1 MNSIVSKIDN
11 RKKNSLKD
19 SIVSYENIYN
29 AIYCLES
36 YVFEKGLLD
45 CVIPVKGTSDN
56 IIAKNDL
63 ELFYALGD
71 KYNSK
76 LILEVIQAC
85 EKRLNEILDTEKKV
99 LFGISVYFKMK
110 KVEGNKLVYRPMHSA
125 RLIDMIC
132 MVCILAKLMY
142 DDSDGIRNLS
152 ELSKLIPHNFYG
164 NLPSTDVKYLFK
176 NWKNQ
181 YKSFSDDVVQH
192 CRTYQ
197 NSHRYLTEVCL
208 DIQNFFPTVSPKYL
222 YNLIVNKLSATFG
235 SENNG
240 KGGNGDIETLKVA
253 IAKLLYFDID
263 KTYLESWADE
273 YYIDKTEDISGFYMN
288 CGIPQGLPQSYFFGN
303 LCMLAV
309 RKEMMRKEIF
319 EGDAYFYVDDSVIY
333 IKSELGKSEFK
344 ERIKQLNDSL
354 DDLFKDKD
362 GGDCDVYNFLPANCK
377 KFQENLNYKVQFHND
392 EKSSCSY
399 IDDAD
404 NHLEGIE
411 NIPREISKTG
421 GMFWSLDDIDDSI
434 SFKKLCAIKMVVDA
448 EIQRLK
454 KKEDDSNAGK
464 GQMKEKDISRL
475 KWLKRY
481 KKYFLYRVNLF
492 RLKTESNSGEKMME
506 DFIQKIL
513 DEENKYK
520 KENDRESLNALKDF
534 LEATEEEIFQSKYR
548 LLIEK
553 LSSSNADK
561 IGEVVRNFESLC
573 THKGEI
579 KNLYYRKD
587 VENSLAMKGLYLDKY
602 ASLKRGMNGNYR
614 GNRDLKQATQFE
626 KFKEFL
632 DNISNL
638 ENLHNQ
644 EDLKDYSV
652 LGIEKY
658 TIFVDKNSPDFRRK
672 ILNAYYSESIGVR
685 CSDDYSFVKSNS
697 KRLCYTELRILL
709 RLRNPHFDFDDFV
722 AFVKNINNED
732 ISNQMNVDMSL
743 LGVLGTFISFV
754 KNPDWIDSLI
764 QTHRITKGLWYNGSK
779 FLNSYT
785 LHNEEHA
792 VTLVN
797 NAVHIVRTIDYFVLK
812 PIDYYIL
819 FLSCYLHDIS
829 MVIHPD
835 LYILGSANSNTF
847 DFVSEQI
854 LKMQNAVDEFFKLG
868 EDNPVHNDEIEKK
881 RKRNV
886 HFKEAGNH
894 LVEVFEAVY
903 DFFSDRTRVRHH
915 TESADFI
922 LSKAHSLLSYLEP
935 TLVSFVAKVSES
947 HCWDYKDVYGLKSRA
962 KRDTVSL
969 KYLMILIRLA
979 DLFDVAN
986 DRVNYHLLRQNISF
1000 MAGISRFHWISHLIT
1015 DKLEF
1020 DADYETPCLDEK
1032 GNFIEQNIYMPLYDK
1047 PITEILIVRLY
1058 LNVKYL
1064 TTIKNTEKCEG
1075 CNCCLNDGRIEINIM
1090 DGPENVNGIQC
1101 ENDKCTLICRWMMKK
1116 HEWLVQELRA
1126 LNEYLY
1132 SVNNPLIQTKIKLE
1146 IICKNDMKLDAD
1158 LFDDVSAFLKVE

>member
-1 MNSIVSKIDN
+1 M
-11 RKKNSLKD
+11 
-19 SIVSYENIYN
+19 
-29 AIYCLES
+29 
-36 YVFEKGLLD
+36 
-45 CVIPVKGTSDN
+45 
-56 IIAKNDL
+56 
-63 ELFYALGD
+63 
-71 KYNSK
+71 
-76 LILEVIQAC
+76 
-85 EKRLNEILDTEKKV
+85 
-99 LFGISVYFKMK
+99 
-110 KVEGNKLVYRPMHSA
+110 
-125 RLIDMIC
+125 
-132 MVCILAKLMY
+132 
-142 DDSDGIRNLS
+142 
-152 ELSKLIPHNFYG
+152 
-164 NLPSTDVKYLFK
+164 
-176 NWKNQ
+176 
-181 YKSFSDDVVQH
+181 
-192 CRTYQ
+192 
-197 NSHRYLTEVCL
+197 
-208 DIQNFFPTVSPKYL
+208 
-222 YNLIVNKLSATFG
+222 
-235 SENNG
+235 
-240 KGGNGDIETLKVA
+240 
-253 IAKLLYFDID
+253 
-263 KTYLESWADE
+263 
-273 YYIDKTEDISGFYMN
+273 
-288 CGIPQGLPQSYFFGN
+288 
-303 LCMLAV
+303 
-309 RKEMMRKEIF
+309 
-319 EGDAYFYVDDSVIY
+319 
-333 IKSELGKSEFK
+333 
-344 ERIKQLNDSL
+344 
-354 DDLFKDKD
+354 
-362 GGDCDVYNFLPANCK
+362 
-377 KFQENLNYKVQFHND
+377 LNYSV
-392 EKSSCSY
+392 
-399 IDDAD
+399 
-404 NHLEGIE
+404 
-411 NIPREISKTG
+411 
-421 GMFWSLDDIDDSI
+421 
-434 SFKKLCAIKMVVDA
+434 A
-448 EIQRLK
+448 ELR
-454 KKEDDSNAGK
+454 
-464 GQMKEKDISRL
+464 
-475 KWLKRY
+475 
-481 KKYFLYRVNLF
+481 
-492 RLKTESNSGEKMME
+492 
-506 DFIQKIL
+506 
-513 DEENKYK
+513 
-520 KENDRESLNALKDF
+520 
-534 LEATEEEIFQSKYR
+534 
-548 LLIEK
+548 
-553 LSSSNADK
+553 
-561 IGEVVRNFESLC
+561 
-573 THKGEI
+573 
-579 KNLYYRKD
+579 
-587 VENSLAMKGLYLDKY
+587 
-602 ASLKRGMNGNYR
+602 
-614 GNRDLKQATQFE
+614 
-626 KFKEFL
+626 

-658 TIFVDKNSPDFRRK
+658 TLFVDKNSPDFRRK

-697 KRLCYTELRILL
+697 KKLCYTELRILL

-922 LSKAHSLLSYLEP
+922 LSKTHSLLSYLEP

-1075 CNCCLNDGRIEINIM
+1075 CKCCLNDGRIEINIM
-1090 DGPENVNGIQC
+1090 DGPENVNDIQC

>member
-1 MNSIVSKIDN
+1 
-11 RKKNSLKD
+11 
-19 SIVSYENIYN
+19 
-29 AIYCLES
+29 
-36 YVFEKGLLD
+36 
-45 CVIPVKGTSDN
+45 
-56 IIAKNDL
+56 
-63 ELFYALGD
+63 
-71 KYNSK
+71 
-76 LILEVIQAC
+76 
-85 EKRLNEILDTEKKV
+85 
-99 LFGISVYFKMK
+99 
-110 KVEGNKLVYRPMHSA
+110 
-125 RLIDMIC
+125 
-132 MVCILAKLMY
+132 
-142 DDSDGIRNLS
+142 
-152 ELSKLIPHNFYG
+152 
-164 NLPSTDVKYLFK
+164 
-176 NWKNQ
+176 
-181 YKSFSDDVVQH
+181 
-192 CRTYQ
+192 
-197 NSHRYLTEVCL
+197 
-208 DIQNFFPTVSPKYL
+208 
-222 YNLIVNKLSATFG
+222 
-235 SENNG
+235 
-240 KGGNGDIETLKVA
+240 
-253 IAKLLYFDID
+253 
-263 KTYLESWADE
+263 
-273 YYIDKTEDISGFYMN
+273 
-288 CGIPQGLPQSYFFGN
+288 
-303 LCMLAV
+303 
-309 RKEMMRKEIF
+309 
-319 EGDAYFYVDDSVIY
+319 
-333 IKSELGKSEFK
+333 
-344 ERIKQLNDSL
+344 
-354 DDLFKDKD
+354 
-362 GGDCDVYNFLPANCK
+362 
-377 KFQENLNYKVQFHND
+377 
-392 EKSSCSY
+392 
-399 IDDAD
+399 
-404 NHLEGIE
+404 
-411 NIPREISKTG
+411 
-421 GMFWSLDDIDDSI
+421 
-434 SFKKLCAIKMVVDA
+434 
-448 EIQRLK
+448 
-454 KKEDDSNAGK
+454 
-464 GQMKEKDISRL
+464 
-475 KWLKRY
+475 
-481 KKYFLYRVNLF
+481 
-492 RLKTESNSGEKMME
+492 
-506 DFIQKIL
+506 
-513 DEENKYK
+513 
-520 KENDRESLNALKDF
+520 
-534 LEATEEEIFQSKYR
+534 
-548 LLIEK
+548 
-553 LSSSNADK
+553 
-561 IGEVVRNFESLC
+561 
-573 THKGEI
+573 
-579 KNLYYRKD
+579 
-587 VENSLAMKGLYLDKY
+587 
-602 ASLKRGMNGNYR
+602 
-614 GNRDLKQATQFE
+614 
-626 KFKEFL
+626 
-632 DNISNL
+632 
-638 ENLHNQ
+638 
-644 EDLKDYSV
+644 
-652 LGIEKY
+652 
-658 TIFVDKNSPDFRRK
+658 
-672 ILNAYYSESIGVR
+672 
-685 CSDDYSFVKSNS
+685 
-697 KRLCYTELRILL
+697 
-709 RLRNPHFDFDDFV
+709 
-722 AFVKNINNED
+722 
-732 ISNQMNVDMSL
+732 MNVDMSL

>member
-1 MNSIVSKIDN
+1 
-11 RKKNSLKD
+11 
-19 SIVSYENIYN
+19 
-29 AIYCLES
+29 
-36 YVFEKGLLD
+36 
-45 CVIPVKGTSDN
+45 
-56 IIAKNDL
+56 
-63 ELFYALGD
+63 
-71 KYNSK
+71 
-76 LILEVIQAC
+76 
-85 EKRLNEILDTEKKV
+85 
-99 LFGISVYFKMK
+99 
-110 KVEGNKLVYRPMHSA
+110 
-125 RLIDMIC
+125 
-132 MVCILAKLMY
+132 
-142 DDSDGIRNLS
+142 
-152 ELSKLIPHNFYG
+152 
-164 NLPSTDVKYLFK
+164 
-176 NWKNQ
+176 
-181 YKSFSDDVVQH
+181 
-192 CRTYQ
+192 
-197 NSHRYLTEVCL
+197 
-208 DIQNFFPTVSPKYL
+208 
-222 YNLIVNKLSATFG
+222 
-235 SENNG
+235 
-240 KGGNGDIETLKVA
+240 
-253 IAKLLYFDID
+253 
-263 KTYLESWADE
+263 
-273 YYIDKTEDISGFYMN
+273 
-288 CGIPQGLPQSYFFGN
+288 
-303 LCMLAV
+303 
-309 RKEMMRKEIF
+309 
-319 EGDAYFYVDDSVIY
+319 
-333 IKSELGKSEFK
+333 
-344 ERIKQLNDSL
+344 
-354 DDLFKDKD
+354 
-362 GGDCDVYNFLPANCK
+362 
-377 KFQENLNYKVQFHND
+377 
-392 EKSSCSY
+392 
-399 IDDAD
+399 
-404 NHLEGIE
+404 
-411 NIPREISKTG
+411 
-421 GMFWSLDDIDDSI
+421 
-434 SFKKLCAIKMVVDA
+434 
-448 EIQRLK
+448 
-454 KKEDDSNAGK
+454 
-464 GQMKEKDISRL
+464 
-475 KWLKRY
+475 
-481 KKYFLYRVNLF
+481 
-492 RLKTESNSGEKMME
+492 ME

-561 IGEVVRNFESLC
+561 IGEVVRNFESLF
-573 THKGEI
+573 TQKGET

-587 VENSLAMKGLYLDKY
+587 VENSLAMKELYLDKY

-626 KFKEFL
+626 KFKVFL

-658 TIFVDKNSPDFRRK
+658 TLFVDKNSPDFRRK

-697 KRLCYTELRILL
+697 KKLCYTELRILL

-922 LSKAHSLLSYLEP
+922 LSKTHSLLSYLEP

-1075 CNCCLNDGRIEINIM
+1075 CKCCLNDGRIEINIM
-1090 DGPENVNGIQC
+1090 DGPENVNDIQC